1 MGLRYAQAPRAFVR
15 TSVIFTHLVD
25 VFVQYYNL
33 AVRND
38 FMSWVAPYRYSAL
51 HDFKIKVPT
60 NNLPRKISSSH
71 TTNGRLHQVLDLQS
85 FCSHFG
91 GGALVDG
98 ETLPAL
104 AASLVSAQVLYSVRH
119 ARP

>member
-60 NNLPRKISSSH
+60 NNLPRKISSSL
-71 TTNGRLHQVLDLQS
+71 TTNGRLQDQVLDLQS
-85 FCSHFG
+85 FCSHF
-91 GGALVDG
+91 GALVDG